1 MASESTLPSK
11 VIEVD
16 TQVSEEVIIRVEE
29 ISVDSTNI
37 EEVSATKSDSIDI
50 DIGGLTINTEDSSL
64 AVTEVEIETT
74 TTNILPS
81 STTPPEVQK
90 QNADVTNISEDPI
103 LLKKSTDEESIKSGN
118 KLIFIH

>member
-1 MASESTLPSK
+1 MASESTLSSK
-11 VIEVD
+11 AIEVD
-16 TQVSEEVIIRVEE
+16 TQVSEEVIIIGVEE

-50 DIGGLTINTEDSSL
+50 GGLTINTEDSSL
-64 AVTEVEIETT
+64 DVTEVEIEMT
-74 TTNILPS
+74 TTNLLPS

-90 QNADVTNISEDPI
+90 QIADVTNISEDPI

-118 KLIFIH
+118 KLIFVH